1 MYAVRDLGEF
11 SDAVTMGAYVEY
23 GKRAGISPSG
33 KFFFARK
40 AGIIIPGHEP
50 DGRTEV
56 TKGDHPLAV

>member
-23 GKRAGISPSG
+23 GKELAFPPSG
-33 KFFFARK
+33 KSFLPGK
-40 AGIIIPGHEP
+40 QGIIIPGHEP

-56 TKGDHPLAV
+56 TKGDHP